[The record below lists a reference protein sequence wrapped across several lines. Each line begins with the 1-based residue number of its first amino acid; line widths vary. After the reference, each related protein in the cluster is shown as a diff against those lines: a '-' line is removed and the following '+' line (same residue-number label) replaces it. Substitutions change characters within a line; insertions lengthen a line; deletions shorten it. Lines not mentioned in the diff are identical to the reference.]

1 MDSAMISDK
10 RGTLVVVAGPTGS
23 GKTEVGVELARR
35 LGAPIIST
43 DSRQVF
49 RGMAVGTAQ
58 PSAEQQAAALHYFIA
73 DREVSDDYNAGRF
86 EAEALELLDRLF
98 VTHDYVLS
106 LIHI

>member
-58 PSAEQQAAALHYFIA
+58 PSAEQQAAALHY
-73 DREVSDDYNAGRF
+73 
-86 EAEALELLDRLF
+86 
-98 VTHDYVLS
+98 LS
-106 LIHI
+106 PTAKCPTTIMRDGLKRKRWNCSTDCS